1 MSEENTGLHVSLT
14 GDSSSYVKAINEAT
28 NKLRDLG
35 EQEKLIKS
43 SEKEIAAALENARKK
58 YGDGSKQVKRYKN
71 DLADNERAQKELAKE
86 IKNTTGE
93 IDKATK
99 SMMKYGE
106 RSAESFNKLKD
117 SAGNTASSIK
127 NTFNVVKGIIAGYAG
142 KKLYDALIGT
152 NAEYEQSLTQ
162 FETLLGSAG
171 KADRLMANLEKMG
184 AKTPFETMDLTK
196 ATTQLL
202 AFGTAE
208 DEITEKLTQ
217 LGDLSMGNAEK
228 LDRIT
233 AAYGKMLAKGKVS
246 LEELN
251 MFTEAGVPILG
262 QLQTQYGITQEKL
275 FSMISAGKIG
285 INDINTAMEKMTSEG
300 GQFFGMMDKQSS
312 TFNGLM
318 STMSDNVTQFTR
330 KVGEESFEYLKSELS
345 DLVSTID
352 DMDSDGTL
360 NTIAAD
366 LGENIGQAVLNIIEL
381 VKWLYSMKDIIVAGA
396 GAVVAYKTSF
406 ALLTGAVRTANTV
419 KEMFNLITGK
429 TVVCKNLETGATIKL
444 TTAEY
449 AEEKAKD
456 AMIVKQ
462 STFNA
467 LCEANPYVMLASVI
481 LGVVAAVGMY
491 NAAVSESTDKTRELI
506 DESKRLRDEANG
518 LQESFDKNTTK
529 IEVNAQRASELV
541 DKLYDLEA
549 QLKSGTMTT
558 DEATVAKREMAVAL
572 EELKSLYPD
581 LKLSIDSETGALSS
595 QRSEVEK
602 LINAYFQLATAK
614 AYAQQIEKIE
624 SKRAE
629 LTVENAVLEK
639 GKKKLT
645 KTERGLIESWA
656 NADNNASKVTKA
668 LGRQAAG
675 KKLTK
680 EEQKL
685 INDWAK
691 VEENLPAVQD
701 ALAKNEGNRQSN
713 KKINKEIE
721 ANNKAIDEL
730 NKQKDAVTEIIK
742 KEKIDLS
749 LLNGDETGTG
759 GGGGGGSVGGS
770 KSTSGSSGSKSSSG
784 SSSSQKKNPAFEQF
798 KEEWEESLNWIED
811 RELRDDWEKYND
823 SKLAA
828 YNRMYDAL
836 EEAYRENIV
845 EDDWY
850 DDKIR
855 DMSNKMYSAAKDLYA
870 DKFSHSV
877 EWINDRKADN
887 SWEDGDNIFKA
898 IERVIKYTDEAYNK
912 GIIGFEE
919 RRKNIAQMQSMLEDE
934 VKELVANET
943 EYRKKKYEEELA
955 YKKKVCEQSLELR
968 KAEYEQESAYLDK
981 LVEKR
986 KQAKEDE
993 DYNTRMKRLQLKLE
1007 YEHDDTNKISLQ
1019 KEIDKLKEEMDDT
1032 NFERDIEKKRAKIA
1046 AEQEQAERA
1055 AQKTLERL
1063 ESRYK
1068 QKMSDVN
1075 IAAEIMNSV
1084 NLQDFQSIG
1093 EYVGGGIADG
1103 IKSAV
1108 NSMVND
1114 IKRTLSD
1121 ITGGSRVYTTNNT
1134 TNYNV
1139 EQKFTDVGPSKDF
1152 GKWIKR
1158 QQKAFES
1165 MAFLK
1170 G

>member
-1 MSEENTGLHVSLT
+1 MSEENTGLHLSLT

-71 DLADNERAQKELAKE
+71 DLADNERAQKQLAKE
-86 IKNTTGE
+86 IKGTTDD

-106 RSAESFNKLKD
+106 RGAESLNKLKD
-117 SAGNTASSIK
+117 SAGNTTTSIK
-127 NTFNVVKGIIAGYAG
+127 NTFNVVKGLIAGYAG

-162 FETLLGSAG
+162 FETLLGSAQ
-171 KADRLMANLEKMG
+171 KADKLMANLEKMG

-300 GQFFGMMDKQSS
+300 GQFFGMMDKQSA
-312 TFNGLM
+312 TFGGLM

-352 DMDSDGTL
+352 DMDSAGTL
-360 NTIAAD
+360 DTIAAD
-366 LGENIGQAVLNIIEL
+366 LGEDIGQAVLNIIEL
-381 VKWLYSMKDIIVAGA
+381 VKWLYSMKDIIIAGA
-396 GAVVAYKTSF
+396 GAVITYKTSF
-406 ALLTGAVRTANTV
+406 LLLTNAVKTVNAV
-419 KEMFNLITGK
+419 KEIFNLITGK
-429 TVVCKNLETGATIKL
+429 TIVFKNLETGAIIKL
-444 TTAEY
+444 TEAEH
-449 AEEKAKD
+449 AELTVKE
-456 AMIVKQ
+456 AMILKQ
-462 STFNA
+462 VTFNSV
-467 LCEANPYVMLASVI
+467 CEANPYVMLAAVI
-481 LGVVAAVGMY
+481 LGVVSAIGAYVTVTK
-491 NAAVSESTDKTRELI
+491 NATDATADFNAETVAMNNTEVAQAEKLKASKERLYELE
-506 DESKRLRDEANG
+506 D
-518 LQESFDKNTTK
+518 
-529 IEVNAQRASELV
+529 
-541 DKLYDLEA
+541 
-549 QLKSGTMTT
+549 QLKSGKLAT
-558 DEATVAKREMAVAL
+558 DEATAAKSEMNRIVG
-572 EELKSLYPD
+572 ELNDEIPN
-581 LKLSIDSETGALSS
+581 LKLAIDSETGTLSR
-595 QRSEVEK
+595 QRSEV
-602 LINAYFQLATAK
+602 NALTEAYYKMAYAKAMAAAYQSQIDSTAK
-614 AYAQQIEKIE
+614 KI
-624 SKRAE
+624 
-629 LTVENAVLEK
+629 VEY
-639 GKKKLT
+639 
-645 KTERGLIESWA
+645 
-656 NADNNASKVTKA
+656 
-668 LGRQAAG
+668 
-675 KKLTK
+675 K
-680 EEQKL
+680 EENKSLQKK
-685 INDWAK
+685 IKKWDK
-691 VEENLPAVQD
+691 VEVKGSVSPNGLGIPQEHIKAAVAREDIAEN
-701 ALAKNEGNRQSN
+701 N
-713 KKINKEIE
+713 KKIKQLNSELKGYTADMQKQLEEYNKYIE
-721 ANNKAIDEL
+721 D
-730 NKQKDAVTEIIK
+730 V
-742 KEKIDLS
+742 
-749 LLNGDETGTG
+749 
-759 GGGGGGSVGGS
+759 GSS
-770 KSTSGSSGSKSSSG
+770 DKSSTRRTVDDSGSKSRSSSKSSG
-784 SSSSQKKNPAFEQF
+784 GSSSSSSQKKNPAFEQF

-823 SKLAA
+823 SKYAA

-836 EEAYRENIV
+836 EEAYQKNIV

-912 GIIGFEE
+912 GVIGLEE
-919 RRKNIAQMQSMLEDE
+919 RRKNIAQMQSMLEAE
-934 VKELVANET
+934 VKELVTNET

-1055 AQKTLERL
+1055 AQKTLDRL

-1093 EYVGGGIADG
+1093 EYVGDGIADG

-1121 ITGGSRVYTTNNT
+1121 VTGGSRVYTTNNT

>member
-1 MSEENTGLHVSLT
+1 MSEENTGLHISLT

-43 SEKEIAAALENARKK
+43 SEKEIAAALEKARKK

-171 KADRLMANLEKMG
+171 KADRIMANLEKMG

-312 TFNGLM
+312 TFSGLM

-360 NTIAAD
+360 NAIAAD
-366 LGENIGQAVLNIIEL
+366 LGEDIGQAVLNIIEL
-381 VKWLYSMKDIIVAGA
+381 VKWLYSMKDIIIAGA

-467 LCEANPYVMLASVI
+467 LCKANPYVMLASVI
-481 LGVVAAVGMY
+481 LGVVAAVGAY
-491 NAAVSESTDKTRELI
+491 VAVTKNATDATADFNAETNIMNSTEVVQAEKLKA
-506 DESKRLRDEANG
+506 SKERLYE
-518 LQESFDKNTTK
+518 
-529 IEVNAQRASELV
+529 
-541 DKLYDLEA
+541 LEA
-549 QLKSGTMTT
+549 QLKSGKLAT
-558 DEATVAKREMAVAL
+558 DEATAAKAEMNRIVGDL
-572 EELKSLYPD
+572 NSEIPN
-581 LKLSIDSETGALSS
+581 LKLAIDSETGTLSR
-595 QRSEVEK
+595 QRSEV
-602 LINAYFQLATAK
+602 NALTEAYYKMAYAK
-614 AYAQQIEKIE
+614 AMAAAYEDQI
-624 SKRAE
+624 
-629 LTVENAVLEK
+629 
-639 GKKKLT
+639 
-645 KTERGLIESWA
+645 
-656 NADNNASKVTKA
+656 
-668 LGRQAAG
+668 Q
-675 KKLTK
+675 K
-680 EEQKL
+680 E
-685 INDWAK
+685 
-691 VEENLPAVQD
+691 
-701 ALAKNEGNRQSN
+701 AKNIIKNR
-713 KKINKEIE
+713 
-721 ANNKAIDEL
+721 
-730 NKQKDAVTEIIK
+730 EIIK
-742 KEKIDLS
+742 NEKDRLSSEVTYTASGVPVFQGQNPYSNKTKNAEKEISKSENRIKEYTKEIYEYKQS
-749 LLNGDETGTG
+749 IAGFTETLGGT
-759 GGGGGGSVGGS
+759 GGGGSVGGS
-770 KSTSGSSGSKSSSG
+770 KSTNGSSGSKSSSG

-798 KEEWEESLNWIED
+798 KKEWEDSLNWIED

>member
-1 MSEENTGLHVSLT
+1 MSEENTGLHISLT

-106 RSAESFNKLKD
+106 RSAESFDKLKD

-162 FETLLGSAG
+162 FETLLGSAE

-184 AKTPFETMDLTK
+184 AKTPFETIDLTK

-312 TFNGLM
+312 TFSGLM

-366 LGENIGQAVLNIIEL
+366 LGEDIGQAVLNIIEL

-481 LGVVAAVGMY
+481 LGVVAAVGAY
-491 NAAVSESTDKTRELI
+491 VAVTKNATDATADFNAETNIMNSTEVVQAEKLKASKERLYELE
-506 DESKRLRDEANG
+506 D
-518 LQESFDKNTTK
+518 
-529 IEVNAQRASELV
+529 
-541 DKLYDLEA
+541 
-549 QLKSGTMTT
+549 QLKSGKLAT
-558 DEATVAKREMAVAL
+558 DEATAAKAEMNRIVGDL
-572 EELKSLYPD
+572 NSEIPN
-581 LKLSIDSETGALSS
+581 LKLAIDSETGTLSR
-595 QRSEVEK
+595 QRSEV
-602 LINAYFQLATAK
+602 NALTEAYYKMAYAK
-614 AYAQQIEKIE
+614 AMAAAYEDQI
-624 SKRAE
+624 
-629 LTVENAVLEK
+629 
-639 GKKKLT
+639 
-645 KTERGLIESWA
+645 
-656 NADNNASKVTKA
+656 
-668 LGRQAAG
+668 Q
-675 KKLTK
+675 K
-680 EEQKL
+680 E
-685 INDWAK
+685 
-691 VEENLPAVQD
+691 
-701 ALAKNEGNRQSN
+701 AKNIIKNR
-713 KKINKEIE
+713 
-721 ANNKAIDEL
+721 
-730 NKQKDAVTEIIK
+730 EIIK
-742 KEKIDLS
+742 NEKDRLSSEVTYTASGVPVFQGQNPYSNKTKNAEKEISKSENRIKEYTKEIYEYKQS
-749 LLNGDETGTG
+749 IAGFTETLGGTG
-759 GGGGGGSVGGS
+759 GGGGSGGGS

-811 RELRDDWEKYND
+811 RELRDDWEKYKD

-828 YNRMYDAL
+828 YGRMYDAL

-955 YKKKVCEQSLELR
+955 YKKKICEQSLELR

-993 DYNTRMKRLQLKLE
+993 DYDTRMKRLQLKLE

>member
-1 MSEENTGLHVSLT
+1 MSEENTGLHISLT

-152 NAEYEQSLTQ
+152 NAAYEQSLTQ
-162 FETLLGSAG
+162 FETLLGSAE
-171 KADRLMANLEKMG
+171 KADKLMANLEKMG

-208 DEITEKLTQ
+208 DEISEKLTQ

-275 FSMISAGKIG
+275 FGMISAGKIG
-285 INDINTAMEKMTSEG
+285 INDINTAMKKMTSEG

-312 TFNGLM
+312 TFSGLM

-352 DMDSDGTL
+352 GMDSDGTL

-366 LGENIGQAVLNIIEL
+366 LGEDIGQAVLNIIEL

-429 TVVCKNLETGATIKL
+429 AAVYKNLETGATMIL
-444 TTAEY
+444 TKADI
-449 AEEKAKD
+449 ANGKAKD
-456 AMIVKQ
+456 AMIIKQ
-462 STFNA
+462 RTFNA
-467 LCEANPYVMLASVI
+467 LCEKNPYVMLASVI
-481 LGVVAAVGMY
+481 LSVVAAVGAY
-491 NAAVSESTDKTRELI
+491 VAVTKNATDATADFNAETNVMNSTEVVQAEKLKASKERLYELE
-506 DESKRLRDEANG
+506 D
-518 LQESFDKNTTK
+518 
-529 IEVNAQRASELV
+529 
-541 DKLYDLEA
+541 
-549 QLKSGTMTT
+549 QLKSGKLAT
-558 DEATVAKREMAVAL
+558 DEATAAKAEMNRIVD
-572 EELKSLYPD
+572 ELNSEIPNLQ
-581 LKLSIDSETGALSS
+581 LAIDSETGTLSR
-595 QRSEVEK
+595 QRSEV
-602 LINAYFQLATAK
+602 NALTEAYYKMAYAK
-614 AYAQQIEKIE
+614 AMAAAYQSKLESTAEKI
-624 SKRAE
+624 
-629 LTVENAVLEK
+629 
-639 GKKKLT
+639 
-645 KTERGLIESWA
+645 IEY
-656 NADNNASKVTKA
+656 
-668 LGRQAAG
+668 
-675 KKLTK
+675 K
-680 EEQKL
+680 EENKSLQKKIKKWDKAETKGSVSPNGL
-685 INDWAK
+685 G
-691 VEENLPAVQD
+691 LPQEFFKAAD
-701 ALAKNEGNRQSN
+701 ARKDVDKNN
-713 KKINKEIE
+713 KKIDQLESKMKSYTADMQEQLEEYNKY
-721 ANNKAIDEL
+721 L
-730 NKQKDAVTEIIK
+730 KDVG
-742 KEKIDLS
+742 EK
-749 LLNGDETGTG
+749 NTGGTG
-759 GGGGGGSVGGS
+759 GGGGGGSGGGS
-770 KSTSGSSGSKSSSG
+770 KSSSGSSGSKSSSG

-836 EEAYRENIV
+836 EEAYQKNIV

-1121 ITGGSRVYTTNNT
+1121 VTGGSRVYTTNNT